1 MYKKGNIGAIL
12 FMIASLGAFAIFLLV
27 VGTIVPQINDKVE
40 EGLTSQTNVSEVVL
54 APLEKST
61 DITGSVLSSLWYIM
75 FGGLL
80 IGLIITGF
88 LMPSNPIFIP
98 VFVIMLITTI
108 IVAMAMSNAY
118 EQIHNT
124 PGFQVATEEQ
134 KSVGFVMEKLPL
146 IALIIGLIV
155 LFVTYAKTRGEGFDI
170 MGAGGSPV

>member
-1 MYKKGNIGAIL
+1 MDKKGNIGAIL

-27 VGTIVPQINDKVE
+27 VGTIIPQINEKVE
-40 EGLTSQTNVSEVVL
+40 EGLTSQTNVSEEVL

-88 LMPSNPIFIP
+88 LMPTNPIFIP
-98 VFVIMLITTI
+98 IFAIMLITTI
-108 IVAMAMSNAY
+108 ILAMAMSNAY
-118 EQIHNT
+118 EQIQST
-124 PGFQVATEEQ
+124 AGFQVSVEEQ
-134 KSVGFVMEKLPL
+134 GAIGFVMDKLPL

-155 LFVTYAKTRGEGFDI
+155 LFVTYAKSRGEGLDI